1 MEINTYLYLLLKYY
15 LETMRMYNDYL
26 LEYLIVM
33 KFNNRNIVNEVLRMW
48 SNNIVNEIHLKKNIR
63 VLVVHLRFK
72 TIVRHRCAV
81 TEIKTMQQKSNT
93 IVSGQVQACIR
104 T

>member
-33 KFNNRNIVNEVLRMW
+33 KFNNRNIVNEMLRMW
-48 SNNIVNEIHLKKNIR
+48 SNNIVNEIHLKKKYKGFGRSFTFLN
-63 VLVVHLRFK
+63 HCTSPLRCN
-72 TIVRHRCAV
+72 R
-81 TEIKTMQQKSNT
+81 N
-93 IVSGQVQACIR
+93 
-104 T
+104 